1 MKSRLESM
9 LWTGGKGS
17 TNVRESEWGLFR
29 EAKTEKNKACICSSK
44 DFITANLR
52 R

>member
-1 MKSRLESM
+1 M

-29 EAKTEKNKACICSSK
+29 EAKTEKIRHAYVAQRTSLQLI
-44 DFITANLR
+44 
-52 R
+52 